1 MNNVISLS
9 VNSTI
14 QDLAPLYVEAI
25 KQKVPFSQLP
35 APMLWGAPGVGKSDS
50 IRQIA
55 GEIEHKTHKKVFITD
70 VRLNLFNPIDLRG
83 IPVANEDKTLA
94 VWLKPK
100 IFDMNPSEEVVNILF
115 LDEISAAPQTVQ
127 AAAYQITLDR
137 MIGEHSLP
145 ENCIVIAA
153 GNRTTD
159 RSVAYRM
166 PNALANRLRHIEVVC
181 DFESWS
187 KWAIQH
193 HVHPLVLGYL
203 SYDNSKLYQEEV
215 DMDQVAFPTPRSWMF
230 VSNILN
236 LMCQWTEGASV
247 EDQYSRI
254 AGCVGTAV
262 ALEFIAYCNIHKDL
276 PAVADIFAGKRIAY
290 PATMDALY
298 ALIQSMI
305 TYVKTKES
313 VEGVKG
319 ISDIELENA
328 CRYAQKFPADY
339 KACYYKEL
347 SDIGSIVKK
356 LSKSPSFKEWF
367 KKNNT
372 EEIALKFS
380 KVSLVD

>member
-9 VNSTI
+9 VNNTI
-14 QDLAPLYVEAI
+14 KDLAPLYVEAI
-25 KQKVPFSQLP
+25 RQKVSFSQIP

-55 GEIEHKTHKKVFITD
+55 REIELKTHKKVFITD

-94 VWLKPK
+94 VWLKPQ
-100 IFDMNPSEEVVNILF
+100 IFDMDASQDVVNILF

-137 MIGEHSLP
+137 RIGEHTLP
-145 ENCIVIAA
+145 ENCIVMAA

-159 RSVAYRM
+159 RSVSYRM

-187 KWAIQH
+187 KWAIQN

-203 SYDNSKLYQEEV
+203 SYDNSKLYQEDV

-236 LMCQWTEGASV
+236 LMCRFTEETAI
-247 EDQYSRI
+247 EDQYSKI
-254 AGCVGTAV
+254 AGCVGTSV
-262 ALEFIAYCNIHKDL
+262 ASEFIAYCNIHKDL
-276 PAVADIFAGKRIAY
+276 PAVSDIFAGKRTAY
-290 PATMDALY
+290 PATLDTLY
-298 ALIQSMI
+298 ALIQSML
-305 TYVKTKES
+305 TYVKNKETA
-313 VEGVKG
+313 EGVKG
-319 ISDIELENA
+319 ISEIELENA
-328 CRYAQKFPADY
+328 CRFAQRFPADY
-339 KACYYKEL
+339 KACYYKDLCE
-347 SDIGSIVKK
+347 IKGITKK
-356 LSKSPSFKEWF
+356 LAKSPSFIEWF
-367 KKNNT
+367 KKNDN
-372 EEIALKFS
+372 EEIAGKF
-380 KVSLVD
+380 KG